1 MCDVVGKAYE
11 AGLSR
16 RGFLGRTGA
25 AAGALAGAA
34 LLNSA
39 PAGADGRKPATSGN
53 GPAPVSVSQPLK
65 GYRTKV
71 VLLGTA
77 GGPVWWTGTDRK
89 GISTAVAVG
98 ERVYLVDC
106 GEGFGH
112 RFRQTDLAPS
122 GPGSQAR
129 TLNRLQGV
137 FLTHLHSDH
146 VVDYNSIPLF
156 GLFSGLQQPRPQPVH
171 AYGPGNRGRLPDV
184 LPPGRP
190 APPVINPENPTP
202 GTVEMTDYLYQA
214 FATDLNDR
222 MRDSGSPDPRTRF
235 QAHDIALPAGA
246 NDPTRHPPPRVA
258 PFLVHED
265 DHVRV
270 TATLVDHGQV
280 FPSFGY
286 RFDTDDGSVVIS
298 GDTAPSENLIQL
310 AQGAD
315 VLCHEVIERAFVEA
329 LFGQPPFPPDVQA
342 IVDHLLFAHTTVEDV
357 GDVAERAGVRTLVLH
372 HYVPGNG
379 PPETWLPAQQGFSGQ
394 LILGEDLMQIGVR
407 ARVHAKVARR

>member
-1 MCDVVGKAYE
+1 MPARVSPGPAMSDRCRRSGSRPAPRRGRRLAKHYRPRNSLVVEVASTAGRCARAWSLGAGCRRKGPGRAARIDPRASSRQEGVTDMCDVVGKAYKV
-11 AGLSR
+11 GLSR
-16 RGFLGRTGA
+16 RGFLSRTGA
-25 AAGALAGAA
+25 AAGALAGAT

-39 PAGADGRKPATSGN
+39 PAGAHGKKPATSGK
-53 GPAPVSVSQPLK
+53 GPAPVSVGQPLK

-190 APPVINPENPTP
+190 APPVINPANPTP

-222 MRDSGSPDPRTRF
+222 MRDSGSPDLRTRF
-235 QAHDIALPAGA
+235 RR
-246 NDPTRHPPPRVA
+246 TTSR
-258 PFLVHED
+258 
-265 DHVRV
+265 
-270 TATLVDHGQV
+270 
-280 FPSFGY
+280 
-286 RFDTDDGSVVIS
+286 
-298 GDTAPSENLIQL
+298 
-310 AQGAD
+310 
-315 VLCHEVIERAFVEA
+315 
-329 LFGQPPFPPDVQA
+329 FPPAPTIRRGTRRPASRRFSCTKTTTSASPQRSSTTARSSRPSATASTPKTDR
-342 IVDHLLFAHTTVEDV
+342 LLS
-357 GDVAERAGVRTLVLH
+357 RATPRRRRT
-372 HYVPGNG
+372 
-379 PPETWLPAQQGFSGQ
+379 
-394 LILGEDLMQIGVR
+394 
-407 ARVHAKVARR
+407 